1 VQLPTQPAL
10 LVVLADVLLFVLHPL
25 LIHHHR
31 HHHDHCKDEKDYRRA
46 EAFLSNWIH
55 QNSFHTDCSSHKLNK
70 KGRVDKIDDDNDDD
84 NNDEYSKILG
94 ESLKSSVSSISPM
107 MFDY

>member
-1 VQLPTQPAL
+1 MDPHQRHHLMKNTM
-10 LVVLADVLLFVLHPL
+10 
-25 LIHHHR
+25 IHHHR
-31 HHHDHCKDEKDYRRA
+31 HHHDHCEDKKDHRRA

-70 KGRVDKIDDDNDDD
+70 KGRIDKIDDDND
-84 NNDEYSKILG
+84 DEYSKILG

>member
-25 LIHHHR
+25 LIHHYR

-55 QNSFHTDCSSHKLNK
+55 QNSFHTDHSSHKLNK
-70 KGRVDKIDDDNDDD
+70 KGRVDKIDDNNDDD
-84 NNDEYSKILG
+84 NDDEYSKILG
-94 ESLKSSVSSISPM
+94 KSLKSSVSSISPM
-107 MFDY
+107 MFNY